1 MEQYCILLT
10 YKNMNKLKSKDYFEY
25 VKKLQAE
32 EFDITTRKNSDYSGD
47 THAFGNFD
55 MVELLGICSAETGLL
70 VRMTDKI
77 SRVITLIQS
86 GKEWKVQD
94 EKITDTLTD
103 LSNYA
108 RILNIYILT
117 KEKWTQ
123 EILLDTQKD
132 F

>member
-1 MEQYCILLT
+1 
-10 YKNMNKLKSKDYFEY
+10 MNKLTSKQYLNL
-25 VKKLQAE
+25 VKTLQAE
-32 EFDITTRKNSDYSGD
+32 ELDITTRKNADYSWD
-47 THAFGNFD
+47 TLAFNNFD
-55 MVELLGICSAETGLL
+55 MVEKLWICSAEIGIL

-77 SRVITLIQS
+77 SRIITLLNS

-117 KEKWTQ
+117 KDREWTQ
-123 EILLDTQKD
+123 ENLVDTNID
-132 F
+132 S